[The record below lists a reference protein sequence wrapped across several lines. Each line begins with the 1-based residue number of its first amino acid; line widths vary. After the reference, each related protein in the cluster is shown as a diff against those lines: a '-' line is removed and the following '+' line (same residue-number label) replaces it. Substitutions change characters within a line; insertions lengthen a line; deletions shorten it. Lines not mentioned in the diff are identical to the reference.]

1 MITIGIDP
9 VIVHFG
15 HLALR
20 WYGLI
25 VSAAIGIGLWV
36 TLREAERKGFGQ
48 EAIYNNLTWV
58 LLAAVA
64 GARLFH
70 VADHW
75 SHTFAAEP
83 LRIFYIWEGGLAI
96 WGGVFGGLAA
106 TVFLAWRNR
115 WYLPRLLDMV
125 APGLVLGQGLG
136 RVACVIT
143 GDAMGQPT
151 TSLFGI
157 AYSNPAAL
165 VPELGVYYT
174 PMPLYET
181 AMNLAIFALL
191 WRLRRRRLPDGMLA
205 LLYLALYSSGRFA
218 LAFVSSYRIVALGM
232 TQSQLVGVGTLAVV
246 LPLLAWLWRKSGRP
260 QRGLEPT
267 SKVTSG

>member
-1 MITIGIDP
+1 MVTIGIDP
-9 VIVHFG
+9 VIIDVGHF
-15 HLALR
+15 ALR

-25 VSAAIGIGLWV
+25 VATAIGVGTWV
-36 TLREAERKGFGQ
+36 TLSEAERKGFNRD
-48 EAIYNNLTWV
+48 AVLNNLLWV
-58 LLAAVA
+58 MLAAVA

-75 SHTFAAEP
+75 SHTFAANP
-83 LRIFYIWEGGLAI
+83 LNVLYVWQGGLAI

-106 TVFLAWRNR
+106 VVWLSWRNG
-115 WYLPRLLDMV
+115 WRLSRLMDMV

-151 TSLFGI
+151 SGPFGI
-157 AYSNPAAL
+157 AYSNPAAM

-181 AMNLAIFALL
+181 AMNLGIFILL
-191 WRLRRRRLPDGMLA
+191 WRLRRRALPDGFLA
-205 LLYLALYSSGRFA
+205 LLYLALYSSGRFL
-218 LAFVSSYRIVALGM
+218 LAYVSSYRIVALGL
-232 TQSQLVGVGTLAVV
+232 TQSQIVSLATLAVV
-246 LPLLAWLWRKSGRP
+246 LSLGFYTMWKMRASIARSA
-260 QRGLEPT
+260 
-267 SKVTSG
+267 

>member
-9 VIVHFG
+9 VIIGVGHF
-15 HLALR
+15 ALR

-25 VSAAIGIGLWV
+25 VAAAIGIGAWV
-36 TLREAERKGFGQ
+36 TLGEAERKGFDR
-48 EAIYNNLTWV
+48 EAIYNNLLWV

-75 SHTFAAEP
+75 SHTFAAQP
-83 LRIFYIWEGGLAI
+83 LRILYVWQGGLAI
-96 WGGVFGGLAA
+96 WGGVFGGLVA
-106 TVFLAWRNR
+106 VGWLSWRNR
-115 WYLPRLLDMV
+115 WRLSRLLDMV

-136 RVACVIT
+136 RIACVIT

-151 TSLFGI
+151 SGPFGI
-157 AYSNPAAL
+157 AYSNPAAM

-181 AMNLAIFALL
+181 VMNLGIFILL
-191 WRLRRRRLPDGMLA
+191 WRLRKHDLPDGFLA
-205 LLYLALYSSGRFA
+205 LLYLGLYSSGRFL
-218 LAFVSSYRIVALGM
+218 LAYVSSYRIVALGM
-232 TQSQLVGVGTLAVV
+232 TQSQIVALVTLVAVI
-246 LPLLAWLWRKSGRP
+246 PLAFYVWKARLDVA
-260 QRGLEPT
+260 T
-267 SKVTSG
+267 SR